1 MNWWAKTILVL
12 GLATLAS
19 GCSSNSPKP
28 TPASTSGASETA
40 TTAPPTAEPTR
51 MPPTVDPK
59 APAGGPPPANYPPPR
74 PKPSAADQATL
85 ATDPLVVYAD
95 EVGSTLSNGRKWPV
109 VEVVSY
115 NLRTGRI
122 AGLFRVGEVG
132 EFAYPARVMLA
143 GRKVVMNLEKRLV
156 VANLDGSGM
165 RTLFAAPEGGVL
177 TTFAI
182 SPDKSMVAVGAEGA
196 DLRDKSLSFLVF
208 VDFRTGTVVK
218 RIEQPA
224 LAAAGLRGSPGVS
237 SWLSSTKAIR
247 VSGITHTDGAGGS
260 TVIAG
265 LDGTARAAQPQDE
278 QVNAS
283 AFKSSSEPSDFVFA
297 CSLGTLP
304 RRVAFIEPSSGRVV
318 GLIAPE
324 GRVVLTQR
332 WSPDASTL
340 LFHTLPIVS
349 EPTKPGGECFQD
361 ESPPA
366 WKKWSAS
373 GIHDVPDL
381 RALLQQWDGPRFIDL
396 ICKGAPIV
404 MEYPLNAGYLV
415 CENSANTPPATL
427 VIGGKLIGQIH
438 QAAVVGFID

>member
-51 MPPTVDPK
+51 IPPTIDPK
-59 APAGGPPPANYPPPR
+59 APTGGPPPANYPPPR

-95 EVGSTLSNGRKWPV
+95 EVGSTLFNGRNWPV

-115 NLRTGRI
+115 NLRTGR
-122 AGLFRVGEVG
+122 
-132 EFAYPARVMLA
+132 
-143 GRKVVMNLEKRLV
+143 
-156 VANLDGSGM
+156 
-165 RTLFAAPEGGVL
+165 
-177 TTFAI
+177 
-182 SPDKSMVAVGAEGA
+182 
-196 DLRDKSLSFLVF
+196 
-208 VDFRTGTVVK
+208 
-218 RIEQPA
+218 
-224 LAAAGLRGSPGVS
+224 
-237 SWLSSTKAIR
+237 
-247 VSGITHTDGAGGS
+247 
-260 TVIAG
+260 
-265 LDGTARAAQPQDE
+265 
-278 QVNAS
+278 
-283 AFKSSSEPSDFVFA
+283 
-297 CSLGTLP
+297 
-304 RRVAFIEPSSGRVV
+304 
-318 GLIAPE
+318 
-324 GRVVLTQR
+324 
-332 WSPDASTL
+332 WSPDGSTL

-349 EPTKPGGECFQD
+349 EPTRPGGECFQD

-366 WKKWSAS
+366 WKTWSAS

-396 ICKGAPIV
+396 ICNGAPIV

-427 VIGGKLIGQIH
+427 VIGGKPIDQIH
-438 QAAVVGFID
+438 QAAVAGFID